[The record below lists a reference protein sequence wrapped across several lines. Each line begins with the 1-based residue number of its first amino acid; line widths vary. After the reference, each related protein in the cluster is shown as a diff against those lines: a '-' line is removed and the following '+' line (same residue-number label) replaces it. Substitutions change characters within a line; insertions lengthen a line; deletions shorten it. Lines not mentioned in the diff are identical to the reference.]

1 MPDTP
6 QSERLRLRYVTR
18 AEAHLLHTRFAFEHG
33 GFNDFGQVPAPGEA
47 DPLPDSDGADA
58 PRPISGPASDDPDLD
73 PTDQLRTPNNGVLFI
88 ERLADGAAI
97 GTISYHRLLH
107 GPNIESASWMI
118 GIELVPAARGE
129 GYGAEAQ
136 RLAADWLLG
145 TTRANRIE
153 AQTDVENL
161 AEARSLEK
169 AGFIRDG
176 VLRGAQFRAGAY
188 HDLIVYSR
196 LRADAKAIEGS

>member
-6 QSERLRLRYVTR
+6 RSERLRLRYVTR
-18 AEAHLLHTRFAFEHG
+18 AEAPLLHTRFAFEQG
-33 GFNDFGQVPAPGEA
+33 GFNDFGQVSASPGEDGDVDGVDA
-47 DPLPDSDGADA
+47 DPSS
-58 PRPISGPASDDPDLD
+58 PRDDIDLD
-73 PTDQLRTPNNGVLFI
+73 PTDQLRTPNNGVLFV
-88 ERLADGAAI
+88 ERLADGLAI

-118 GIELVPAARGE
+118 GIELRPEARGR

-136 RLAADWLLG
+136 RLAADWLLE
-145 TTRANRIE
+145 TTKANRIE

-169 AGFIRDG
+169 AGFRREG
-176 VLRGAQFRAGAY
+176 VLRGAQFRAGTY
-188 HDLIVYSR
+188 HDLVVFSR
-196 LRADAKAIEGS
+196 LRADAEIS

>member
-6 QSERLRLRYVTR
+6 RSERLRLRYVTR
-18 AEAHLLHTRFAFEHG
+18 GEAHLLHSTFAFEHD
-33 GFNDFGQVPAPGEA
+33 GFNDFGQVRARPGDDDDIDNA
-47 DPLPDSDGADA
+47 VPDAAATG
-58 PRPISGPASDDPDLD
+58 PRQDEDLD

-88 ERLADGAAI
+88 ERLADRRAI

-107 GPNIESASWMI
+107 GPNIESTSWMI
-118 GIELVPAARGE
+118 GIELRPEARGQ

-136 RLAADWLLG
+136 RLAADWLLE
-145 TTRANRIE
+145 TTEANRIE
-153 AQTDVENL
+153 AQTDVENV

-169 AGFIRDG
+169 AGFLRDG

-188 HDLIVYSR
+188 HDLIVFSR
-196 LRADAKAIEGS
+196 LRTDPKNTEGP